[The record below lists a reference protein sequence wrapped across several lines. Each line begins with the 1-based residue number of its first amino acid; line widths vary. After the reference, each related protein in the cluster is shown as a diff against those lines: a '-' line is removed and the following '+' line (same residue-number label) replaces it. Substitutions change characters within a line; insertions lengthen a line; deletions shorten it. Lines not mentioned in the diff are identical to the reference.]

1 MTNFSLFSNFNEG
14 DRLKELL
21 VFLFGCLWVYLL
33 ALSVSLKREF
43 SYSSEKFFSLRNDY
57 IETLEMWDMNPGRI
71 SFSFDL
77 FQAIDEKRKSIHR
90 SYRNLKKTLLVNLVS
105 TVIAIFLVPE
115 ISVLFFLL
123 ALYQAISL
131 GELKEKR
138 KDIESDYDYLENSVL
153 DLFFEEPTM
162 Y

>member
-1 MTNFSLFSNFNEG
+1 
-14 DRLKELL
+14 
-21 VFLFGCLWVYLL
+21 
-33 ALSVSLKREF
+33 
-43 SYSSEKFFSLRNDY
+43 
-57 IETLEMWDMNPGRI
+57 MWDMNPGRI

>member
-1 MTNFSLFSNFNEG
+1 
-14 DRLKELL
+14 
-21 VFLFGCLWVYLL
+21 
-33 ALSVSLKREF
+33 
-43 SYSSEKFFSLRNDY
+43 
-57 IETLEMWDMNPGRI
+57 MWDMNPGRV
-71 SFSFDL
+71 SFPFDL
-77 FQAIDEKRKSIHR
+77 FQAIDERRKSIHR

-115 ISVLFFLL
+115 ISVPFFLL

-153 DLFFEEPTM
+153 DLFFEEPTV